1 MMEKCRNFM
10 KTHFYLWIVL
20 MIFHIAA
27 MLLVVKNHKTD
38 SSIVIE
44 KDGYAGRT
52 KEVILELSD
61 GEDKKEMNLFVTPRT
76 YPKEEVLQLMEDT
89 FEYLEA
95 NVKGDNKSLNHIVT
109 NLDLTFDENKYPFLM
124 ECTSG
129 QYSLIDNNGVVK
141 NDKEN
146 LKKLGYTRETDG
158 IEINFKIKLI
168 YNTIEREK
176 EFKLVVY
183 PEEKSELEEK
193 FSTVMEDIKKKEKTA
208 SNKKTI
214 TIPSVMNG
222 ISIKRLD
229 KKQILPI
236 HILIFGY
243 ILCFL
248 MLLRER
254 EQKKEE
260 RRRRLEELKRYYPW
274 FVNEILLLLGA
285 GMQIKNI
292 FHSLVKNNHFQ
303 QHNPLIEELQTACQS
318 LDVGMSEEQV
328 YYQLGRRLEL
338 PCYIKLMTLLEQNVK
353 KGTKGIMNLL
363 EQEEQNALEE
373 RKNLAKKYGE
383 EATTKLLGPMM
394 ILLLIIMLIIMIPA
408 FMSF

>member
-1 MMEKCRNFM
+1 M
-10 KTHFYLWIVL
+10 KIHFYLWIVL
-20 MIFHIAA
+20 MIFHIAT

-44 KDGYAGRT
+44 KDGYTGRT

-95 NVKGDNKSLNHIVT
+95 NMKGDNKSLNHIVT

-158 IEINFKIKLI
+158 IEVNFKIKLI

-260 RRRRLEELKRYYPW
+260 RRHRLEELKRYYPW

-303 QHNPLIEELQTACQS
+303 QQNPLIEELQTACQS

>member
-27 MLLVVKNHKTD
+27 MLLVIKNYKMD

-44 KDGYAGRT
+44 KDGYTGRT

-95 NVKGDNKSLNHIVT
+95 NMKGDNKSLNHIVT
-109 NLDLTFDENKYPFLM
+109 NLDLSFDENKYPFLM

-129 QYSLIDNNGVVK
+129 QYSLIDNTGVVK

-146 LKKLGYTRETDG
+146 LKKLGYTRETEG
-158 IEINFKIKLI
+158 IEVNFKIKLI
-168 YNTIEREK
+168 YNAIEREK

-183 PEEKSELEEK
+183 PEEKSELEER

-208 SNKKTI
+208 LNKKTI
-214 TIPSVMNG
+214 TIPSVING

-243 ILCFL
+243 ILCVL

-260 RRRRLEELKRYYPW
+260 RRRRLEELKKYYPW

-303 QHNPLIEELQTACQS
+303 QQNPLIEELQTACQS